1 MRSLDIKKYVL
12 YFILMSMTGVMV
24 LAGQA
29 IGLQKQFIGAIPG
42 MFLIIVLALGC
53 FAIKDAFPKFP
64 LPAYALST
72 IVGMIVSIPALS
84 ISKFFA
90 PEIGTVE
97 FMPLCTPLLAFAGIS
112 VGDKIEQLKAMSWKI
127 VIIALVVFT
136 TIFFAC
142 ALIAQGVLRLQ
153 GAI

>member
-1 MRSLDIKKYVL
+1 MRSFDIKKYL
-12 YFILMSMTGVMV
+12 TYFMLMSSAGLIV

-29 IGLQKQFIGAIPG
+29 IGLQKEFIGAIPG
-42 MFLIIVLALGC
+42 MLLIILLALLA
-53 FAIKDAFPKFP
+53 FAIKDIFPKFP
-64 LPAYALST
+64 LPAYASAT
-72 IVGMIVSIPALS
+72 IIGMIVSLEALP

-90 PEIGTVE
+90 PQIGTVE

-127 VIIALVVFT
+127 VIISVIVFT

-142 ALIAQGVLRLQ
+142 AIIAQTVLTLQ

>member
-1 MRSLDIKKYVL
+1 MRSFDLKKYL
-12 YFILMSMTGVMV
+12 IYFLLMSMAGVIV
-24 LAGQA
+24 LTGQA
-29 IGLQKQFIGAIPG
+29 IGMKKQFVGAIPG
-42 MFLIIVLALGC
+42 MFLIIALALLC
-53 FAIKDAFPKFP
+53 FAIKDMFPKFP

-72 IVGMIVSIPALS
+72 IVGMIVSIQALPFAK
-84 ISKFFA
+84 IIA

-127 VIIALVVFT
+127 VIIAVVVFT

-142 ALIAQGVLRLQ
+142 ALIAQTVLTYQGV
-153 GAI
+153 I

>member
-1 MRSLDIKKYVL
+1 MRSLDLKKYIL
-12 YFILMSMTGVMV
+12 YFILMSITGVIV

-42 MFLIIVLALGC
+42 MFLIIALALAC
-53 FAIKDAFPKFP
+53 FAVKDAFPKFP

-90 PEIGTVE
+90 PQIGTVE

-112 VGDKIEQLKAMSWKI
+112 VGDKIEELKAMSWKI
-127 VIIALVVFT
+127 VIIAVAVFT

-142 ALIAQGVLRLQ
+142 ALIAQTVLKLQ